1 MEEAEKVSKKLSV
14 SFGIHNNWCYRK
26 DRSVR
31 KGGSGSE
38 VYIGRIV
45 ILPLGIVSW
54 KDGSVRTGDP
64 DDVKLYTRRA
74 VTHPLGMVNG
84 VGDV

>member
-38 VYIGRIV
+38 VYIGNSHT
-45 ILPLGIVSW
+45 P
-54 KDGSVRTGDP
+54 TGDSVMEGRKCQ
-64 DDVKLYTRRA
+64 D
-74 VTHPLGMVNG
+74 G
-84 VGDV
+84 

>member
-1 MEEAEKVSKKLSV
+1 MLALAFTTIGVTGRTEVSGREVPDPK
-14 SFGIHNNWCYRK
+14 CT
-26 DRSVR
+26 
-31 KGGSGSE
+31 SG
-38 VYIGRIV
+38 IV